1 VRQLTDD
8 AQVVTDDYS
17 FDGWGKLTSS
27 TGSTANSQLYKGEYL
42 AYRKDPDAG
51 PELQYST
58 HHRNYNP
65 QTGVFTA
72 ADPAKDD
79 LNLYRYVKNN
89 PVNEVDPSG
98 LQEEKKR
105 QSRSAQ
111 IYELLD
117 ENGPTN
123 RASAPDDERRRN
135 NAQLKADVQKAAIP
149 IDSTAAAADAFSRTV
164 VDTVAEKGPLVVDAL
179 VRPPKPINAISE
191 FVEKSGDLSTPP
203 TEDQPVDK
211 GIEYWAYWLAK
222 IRKLTGSSGHET
234 LADIEPP
241 EPTSDDITRAATEL
255 RVAQEIGTAGIE
267 KIATEV
273 GDAWMGLRALED
285 AADNITLPPQDS
297 NGTYLKEVGDKFAGM
312 GDSVKD
318 TVKGGANLVLSPVE
332 SAKGLMD
339 AASRPGVIGKLWGKL
354 GTWYRSLKQS
364 IKAKVKAGATPSL
377 SPAPSEFYQSAR
389 RLPSGYKLVE
399 ANDWLYKVIDEK
411 FPELGIEGRLKD
423 GRLSFDV
430 IAEMDNGGRGTVR
443 GKELFDLMIE
453 HFEPRKVKAIDA
465 LWSGG
470 KNLTEFNSLTAN
482 NVSREIA
489 AANTWTG
496 QQAARHGYKVKDVKA
511 FGAKGRYS
519 HVDVIFEKQ

>member
-1 VRQLTDD
+1 
-8 AQVVTDDYS
+8 VTDEHS

-42 AYRKDPDAG
+42 AYRKDPHAG
-51 PELQYST
+51 PELHYSKQ
-58 HHRNYNP
+58 HRNYNP

-98 LQEEKKR
+98 LQDEKKR

-241 EPTSDDITRAATEL
+241 SRPRTT
-255 RVAQEIGTAGIE
+255 
-267 KIATEV
+267 
-273 GDAWMGLRALED
+273 LRARQQ
-285 AADNITLPPQDS
+285 NS
-297 NGTYLKEVGDKFAGM
+297 
-312 GDSVKD
+312 
-318 TVKGGANLVLSPVE
+318 E
-332 SAKGLMD
+332 SL
-339 AASRPGVIGKLWGKL
+339 R
-354 GTWYRSLKQS
+354 
-364 IKAKVKAGATPSL
+364 
-377 SPAPSEFYQSAR
+377 
-389 RLPSGYKLVE
+389 KLV
-399 ANDWLYKVIDEK
+399 
-411 FPELGIEGRLKD
+411 PQ
-423 GRLSFDV
+423 
-430 IAEMDNGGRGTVR
+430 
-443 GKELFDLMIE
+443 
-453 HFEPRKVKAIDA
+453 
-465 LWSGG
+465 
-470 KNLTEFNSLTAN
+470 
-482 NVSREIA
+482 VSRKLQPKSAMLGWACEHSK
-489 AANTWTG
+489 T
-496 QQAARHGYKVKDVKA
+496 QQTTLRCRRRIPTAR
-511 FGAKGRYS
+511 
-519 HVDVIFEKQ
+519 I

>member
-1 VRQLTDD
+1 V
-8 AQVVTDDYS
+8 
-17 FDGWGKLTSS
+17 
-27 TGSTANSQLYKGEYL
+27 
-42 AYRKDPDAG
+42 
-51 PELQYST
+51 
-58 HHRNYNP
+58 
-65 QTGVFTA
+65 
-72 ADPAKDD
+72 
-79 LNLYRYVKNN
+79 
-89 PVNEVDPSG
+89 
-98 LQEEKKR
+98 
-105 QSRSAQ
+105 
-111 IYELLD
+111 
-117 ENGPTN
+117 
-123 RASAPDDERRRN
+123 
-135 NAQLKADVQKAAIP
+135 
-149 IDSTAAAADAFSRTV
+149 
-164 VDTVAEKGPLVVDAL
+164 
-179 VRPPKPINAISE
+179 
-191 FVEKSGDLSTPP
+191 
-203 TEDQPVDK
+203 
-211 GIEYWAYWLAK
+211 
-222 IRKLTGSSGHET
+222 
-234 LADIEPP
+234 
-241 EPTSDDITRAATEL
+241 
-255 RVAQEIGTAGIE
+255 
-267 KIATEV
+267 
-273 GDAWMGLRALED
+273 
-285 AADNITLPPQDS
+285 
-297 NGTYLKEVGDKFAGM
+297 
-312 GDSVKD
+312 
-318 TVKGGANLVLSPVE
+318 
-332 SAKGLMD
+332 
-339 AASRPGVIGKLWGKL
+339 GKL